1 KKSLM
6 DMKELV
12 DKNELD
18 FNLILNDRK
27 KQAEEDNKDITDIT
41 KMQAAGETLI
51 KFVQSFDPDSTG
63 PIVIG
68 KDMNDKDIN
77 DNDLINEDI
86 IKFIYDLFGIVLK
99 K

>member
-1 KKSLM
+1 
-6 DMKELV
+6 MKELV

-18 FNLILNDRK
+18 FNLILNERK
-27 KQAEEDNKDITDIT
+27 KKAEEDNKDITDIT
-41 KMQAAGETLI
+41 KMQTAGETLI

-86 IKFIYDLFGIVLK
+86 IKFIYDLFDIVLK